1 MATYFSNAQG
11 TTIGD
16 HTNFQNVAGNA
27 ITNNYHYSQ
36 RDRINVNGKMIR
48 VVMDSDIH
56 CLRVQSSQILSVDVE
71 PDDEASISS
80 KPQAVRLKK
89 MVQTAEV
96 SGYQGRYTA
105 TTLEPVKGEDKDLF
119 IKIVK
124 GVLQAAVCHRSAL
137 LTQVFA
143 VTESDVMTMLTY
155 NAKPPSETASFGAVS
170 RLGLEAT

>member
-1 MATYFSNAQG
+1 MASYFSNAQG

-36 RDRINVNGKMIR
+36 RDQINVNGKKIR

-56 CLRVQSSQILSVDVE
+56 CLRVQSSEILSVDVK
-71 PDDEASISS
+71 PNDEASTSL

-89 MVQTAEV
+89 MVQTAEI

-119 IKIVK
+119 KK
-124 GVLQAAVCHRSAL
+124 
-137 LTQVFA
+137 
-143 VTESDVMTMLTY
+143 
-155 NAKPPSETASFGAVS
+155 
-170 RLGLEAT
+170 